1 MGSWTAFLW
10 AAAVLVVLQMCT
22 SSHDSIIDRSSR
34 NLSSVPTDLPL
45 DAEYI
50 DLSCNHIHQLHKGE
64 FKNTTLLR
72 FLNMSWNGLELI
84 DTETFHDTP
93 LLENLDL
100 SHNVLRNLSDQHYLS
115 FTGNLRVLNMA
126 WNKFENMTLGREF
139 SFLRKLE
146 SLTLGAKVISLG
158 DFKNIGNVTL
168 YCFTLS
174 LEEGLDYEA
183 NSLMDIHAEKI
194 QVDLNGRE
202 ITQNDLLADMLSFF
216 VEVEVRNI
224 SGGYEYVKTQ
234 LSKRAII
241 STRTLSI
248 NNIVIDWNSLTQLV
262 NATLYTSIAHLSAS
276 DVAINQPPFK
286 DTPVT
291 ETSSL
296 QSFTVSRVAV
306 TSFFFSQEA
315 LYNFF
320 INLPVEH
327 CAIVETS
334 LIHMTCPKKQSPILE
349 LDFSFCALSDSIF
362 SRFEGQEG
370 QVNCKTLG
378 NVQNLFLVGNN
389 LKDLKVV
396 SQRLQYMKSLQ
407 HLDLSINSFVY
418 DGSNGCVWPPSI
430 TVMNLSSG
438 GLTDNVFN
446 CLPEGVETLDL
457 QNNQISVISQS
468 ILKLQNLSSLNLNAN
483 RLRDLPGCGDLPKM
497 TELLLKSNS
506 LHAPSLTNLKSF
518 PNLKILDASD
528 NPFTCTCPL
537 RHFIRL
543 GIQTEYES
551 GHSGLELLNWPE
563 SYHCIYPEAVRNSTL
578 ESVQIPEISCSAS
591 LLAATI
597 LVPSVVLI
605 VTVFFLCRRLD
616 VPWYVGMIWQWTRA
630 KHRARMQQLRPE
642 DMVGIEFHAFVSYSQ
657 HDADWVKNFLLLN
670 IEAPAGGLRICHHEK
685 DFVPGKTIMEN
696 IITCVEKSR
705 RSVFVLS
712 PHFVKSEW
720 CHYELYFASHQ
731 RLSQGSD
738 SIVLVLLEPLPQYLI
753 PSKYYQLKS
762 MMNRYTYLE
771 WPQDKAKHKLFWA
784 NLRAALQTDL
794 PSKLVAETEE

>member
-1 MGSWTAFLW
+1 MGPSTAFLW
-10 AAAVLVVLQMCT
+10 AAAVLVVLQMCN
-22 SSHDSIIDRSSR
+22 SSHDSIVDRSSR

-50 DLSCNHIHQLHKGE
+50 DLSCNHIQQLHKGD

-158 DFKNIGNVTL
+158 DFKNIANVTL
-168 YCFTLS
+168 YCLTFS
-174 LEEGLDYEA
+174 LEEELDYEA
-183 NSLMDIHAEKI
+183 NSLMDVSAEKI
-194 QVDLNGRE
+194 QLDLNGRE
-202 ITQNDLLADMLSFF
+202 IPQNELFADVLSFF

-224 SGGYEYVKTQ
+224 SGGYQYVKMQ

-241 STRTLSI
+241 STRSLSM
-248 NNIVIDWNSLTQLV
+248 NNIVIDWNDLTQVV

-276 DVAINQPPFK
+276 DVAINNPPFI
-286 DTPVT
+286 DTPLT
-291 ETSSL
+291 ETSSM
-296 QSFTVSRVAV
+296 QSFTVSRAVV

-349 LDFSFCALSDSIF
+349 LDFSFCALSDSVF
-362 SRFEGQEG
+362 SRFEGQEI
-370 QVNCKTLG
+370 VECKTLG

-389 LKDLKVV
+389 LKNLQVV
-396 SQRLQYMKSLQ
+396 SKRLQYMKSLQ

-418 DGSNGCVWPPSI
+418 DGSFECLWPPSI

-438 GLTDNVFN
+438 GLTDNVFK
-446 CLPEGVETLDL
+446 CLPIGVETLDL
-457 QNNQISVISQS
+457 QNNQISVIPQF

-483 RLRDLPGCGDLPKM
+483 RLRDLPVCDDFPKM

-506 LHAPSLTNLKSF
+506 LHAPSLIKLKSC

-578 ESVQIPEISCSAS
+578 ESFQIPEISCSAS

-605 VTVFFLCRRLD
+605 VTIFFLCQRLD

-630 KHRARMQQLRPE
+630 KHRARMRQLRPE

-657 HDADWVKNFLLLN
+657 HDSDWMKNFLLLN
-670 IEAPAGGLRICHHEK
+670 LEGPAGGLRICHHEK

-712 PHFVKSEW
+712 AHFVKSEW

-762 MMNRYTYLE
+762 MMNRHTYLE
-771 WPQDKAKHKLFWA
+771 WPQDKAKHRLFWA

-794 PSKLVAETEE
+794 PSKLVSETEE